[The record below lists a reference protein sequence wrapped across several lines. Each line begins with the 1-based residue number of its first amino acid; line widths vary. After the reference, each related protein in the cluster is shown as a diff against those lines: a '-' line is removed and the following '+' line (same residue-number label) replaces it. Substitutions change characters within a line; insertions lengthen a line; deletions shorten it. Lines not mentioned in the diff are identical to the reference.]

1 MNRKQVLPEVELSA
15 TPQALRAVDFC
26 ALQTYHGE
34 GRLTV
39 GALPRVALEL
49 DISNPDDGFD
59 WQIQSQFTANQVGA
73 LEQTLRLKLKGQA
86 SMTCQR
92 CLQAFQYALNV
103 ERLFIFVGDEAA
115 ADAYP
120 MEDDL
125 FDPLVS
131 SPHFDVLALIE
142 DEILLSLPLV
152 PKHPEASCSTSPL
165 LGIIEEP
172 ENPFKVL
179 KNIKK

>member
-1 MNRKQVLPEVELSA
+1 
-15 TPQALRAVDFC
+15 
-26 ALQTYHGE
+26 
-34 GRLTV
+34 
-39 GALPRVALEL
+39 
-49 DISNPDDGFD
+49 
-59 WQIQSQFTANQVGA
+59 
-73 LEQTLRLKLKGQA
+73 
-86 SMTCQR
+86 
-92 CLQAFQYALNV
+92 LNV
-103 ERLFIFVGDEAA
+103 ERLFIFVADEAA

-131 SPHFDVLALIE
+131 STHFDILALIE

-165 LGIIEEP
+165 LGTVEEP